1 MLVGGW
7 STDGC
12 VLCIVLVTRLVRGD
26 SGGDP
31 GLVLL
36 YVCEGGVEGGG
47 LKLEMLGCLVI
58 EHYLL
63 LTLVTLLELNLV
75 LEFVQLLQVFHIL
88 IDLRP
93 VNL

>member
-1 MLVGGW
+1 MGIGVLVGGW

-58 EHYLL
+58 EHYF
-63 LTLVTLLELNLV
+63 VTYIGHTFGAELGARASLCSFFKCSAY
-75 LEFVQLLQVFHIL
+75 L
-88 IDLRP
+88 
-93 VNL
+93 